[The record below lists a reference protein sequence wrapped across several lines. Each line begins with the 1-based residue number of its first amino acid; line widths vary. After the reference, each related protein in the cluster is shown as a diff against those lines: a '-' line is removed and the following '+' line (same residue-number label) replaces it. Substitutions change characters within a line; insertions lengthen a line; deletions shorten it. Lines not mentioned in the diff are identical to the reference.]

1 MTQRVLTKEKGYRM
15 NRYMVELK
23 KKINSKKTFCIYVRA
38 LSVSQ
43 VVEMLNDDYVI
54 VECVRS

>member
-1 MTQRVLTKEKGYRM
+1 M

-23 KKINSKKTFCIYVRA
+23 KNINSKKTFCIYVRA
-38 LSVSQ
+38 YSVSQ

-54 VECVRS
+54 IECVRS

>member
-38 LSVSQ
+38 LSVYQ

-54 VECVRS
+54 VECLRS

>member
-43 VVEMLNDDYVI
+43 VVEMLNDDDG
-54 VECVRS
+54 